1 MSDYLNG
8 VDVASYQ
15 KGIDFMVVPCD
26 FVIVKMTQGT
36 NYINPA
42 GSEQYESARAANKL
56 MGCYHYAAGL
66 DPIAEADFFLEV
78 AHNHISEAILVL
90 DWESAQ
96 NARWGNNDKE
106 WIEAFC
112 NRIKEK
118 TGVKPFVYIQASAL
132 DKISGVDCYKWV
144 AQYANDNETG
154 YQESLWNEGAYDC
167 QIRQYTSSLILTG
180 WGGRLDG
187 NKFYGSKEDWR
198 RMAAVNGVAPQQP
211 QEHIAQPSQQ
221 APAKA
226 ESDIYYTV
234 NSGDTLSAIASK
246 YGVSVDTIVK
256 LNNIANPNIIYPG
269 QIFKIN
275 GGVQQSESVYYTV
288 KLGDTLSGIASR
300 YGVSVQQIVSLNGI
314 SNPNLI
320 YPGQKFKIK

>member
-1 MSDYLNG
+1 MADYLNG

-15 KGIDFMVVPCD
+15 KGINFMVVPCD

-36 NYINPA
+36 SYINPA
-42 GSEQYESARAANKL
+42 GSEQYESARAAGKL

-66 DPIAEADFFLEV
+66 DPIEEADFFLEV
-78 AHNHISEAILVL
+78 AHNHVTEAILVL
-90 DWESAQ
+90 DWEAEQ
-96 NARWGNNDKE
+96 NARWGNNDKA

-154 YQESLWNEGAYDC
+154 YQESPWNEGTYDC
-167 QIRQYTSSLILTG
+167 QIRQYTSSLRLTG

-187 NKFYGSKEDWR
+187 NKFYGTKEDWR
-198 RMAAVNGVAPQQP
+198 RMASDNGEVPQHSQASKP
-211 QEHIAQPSQQ
+211 AQQ
-221 APAKA
+221 APTKA

-234 NSGDTLSAIASK
+234 VAGDTLSAIASK
-246 YGVSVDTIVK
+246 YGVSVESIVN
-256 LNNIANPNIIYPG
+256 LNNIANPNLIYPG
-269 QIFKIN
+269 QKFKIK
-275 GGVQQSESVYYTV
+275 GGAVQQSESVYYTV
-288 KLGDTLSGIASR
+288 KSGDTLSAIASR
-300 YGVSVQQIVSLNGI
+300 YGVSVQQIVSFNGI

>member
-1 MSDYLNG
+1 MSYLNG

-15 KGIDFMVVPCD
+15 EGIDFMVVPCD

-42 GSEQYESARAANKL
+42 NVDQYESARAANKL

-96 NARWGNNDKE
+96 NARWGDNDKE

-118 TGVKPFVYIQASAL
+118 TGVKPFVYIQASTL
-132 DKISGVDCYKWV
+132 DKVQGVDCYLWV
-144 AQYANDNETG
+144 AQYANNDETE
-154 YQESLWNEGAYDC
+154 YQETPWNEGAYDC
-167 QIRQYTSSLILTG
+167 QIRQYTSSLKLTG
-180 WGGRLDG
+180 WDGRLDG
-187 NKFYGSKEDWR
+187 NKFYGTKEDWR
-198 RMAAVNGVAPQQP
+198 RMAAVNGVAPQQDQTPEP
-211 QEHIAQPSQQ
+211 QPAQQDQHDNTVTYTVVSGDTL
-221 APAKA
+221 
-226 ESDIYYTV
+226 SDIASRFGTTYQSIAERNGIENPNLIYPGQVLTISGQPQNGGEVWYTV
-234 NSGDTLSAIASK
+234 VSGDTLSAIA
-246 YGVSVDTIVK
+246 D
-256 LNNIANPNIIYPG
+256 
-269 QIFKIN
+269 
-275 GGVQQSESVYYTV
+275 
-288 KLGDTLSGIASR
+288 R
-300 YGVSVQQIVSLNGI
+300 YGVSVQRIVALNGI

>member
-1 MSDYLNG
+1 MADYLNG

-15 KGIDFMVVPCD
+15 EGIDFMIVPCD

-42 GSEQYESARAANKL
+42 GSAQYESGRAANKL

-66 DPIAEADFFLEV
+66 DPVAEADFFLEV

-96 NARWGNNDKE
+96 NARWGINDKE
-106 WIEAFC
+106 WITAFC

-132 DKISGVDCYKWV
+132 DKIEGVDCYAWV
-144 AQYANDNETG
+144 AQYANNDDTG
-154 YQESLWNEGAYDC
+154 YQETPWNEGAYDC
-167 QIRQYTSSLILTG
+167 QIRQYTSSLKLTG
-180 WGGRLDG
+180 WDGRLDG
-187 NKFYGSKEDWR
+187 NKFYGTKEDWC
-198 RMAAVNGVAPQQP
+198 RMAAANGVAPQHEQTP
-211 QEHIAQPSQQ
+211 EPEPRVEERCDNTVTYTVVSGDTL
-221 APAKA
+221 
-226 ESDIYYTV
+226 SDIAARFGTTYQAIAERNDIDNPNLIYPGQILTISGEPQGDSEEWYTV
-234 NSGDTLSAIASK
+234 VSGDTLSAIA
-246 YGVSVDTIVK
+246 D
-256 LNNIANPNIIYPG
+256 
-269 QIFKIN
+269 
-275 GGVQQSESVYYTV
+275 
-288 KLGDTLSGIASR
+288 R
-300 YGVSVQQIVSLNGI
+300 YGVSVQHIVALNGI